1 MIAPAILAHERRA
14 LLQDRIQVVLL
25 GLFALICL
33 FASIRGAENR
43 EAVEEAATTFEAE
56 HLRKASEWREQVVA
70 VESGKVTLEDDPWAG
85 LAMNVAMPAV
95 AAPGPLADFSQ
106 GVTDVHPFTAR
117 VSLWR
122 SVDRL
127 FGNYQFQSPNEIRAG
142 KLDLAFAVLF
152 IMPLLMIA
160 LAFGALSHDRDSDR
174 LGLLLS
180 HPISVR
186 ELVRSKL
193 FVRLGA
199 VFAILVVFLLAGL
212 FIGAGGVPDGERLGR
227 FGFWFLAA
235 SGYFAFWAGAVHWF
249 VSLNRKSETT
259 AMMMTGFW
267 VLNSLVGPAVLAA
280 AAQLIHP
287 APSQMAFLSTA
298 REVSN
303 EAYRSRADVM
313 EGMLL
318 DHPELTVENYTIPE
332 YIRVSYLVNETVDRA
347 VEPVLK
353 EFEAVQD
360 RRQSFL
366 SLVQYAAPA
375 ALAMR
380 SMNEISST
388 DLARQVR
395 FEGEVR
401 DYKRAIARH
410 VEAKVLA
417 GERLTVAEID
427 AVPVY
432 SFRESDLG
440 AVARSVLFPVGYLFG
455 LGLLAAALARRNLA
469 RLQTRFREA

>member
-14 LLQDRIQVVLL
+14 LLQDRLPVVLL

-33 FASIRGAENR
+33 FASLRGAEKR
-43 EAVEEAATTFEAE
+43 EAMEEAATAFEAE
-56 HLRKASEWREQVVA
+56 HLQQASDWRERVVA
-70 VESGKVTLEDDPWAG
+70 VESGAVAPEDDPWAG
-85 LAMNVAMPAV
+85 LAMDVARPAV

-106 GVTDVHPFTAR
+106 GVTAVHPFTSG

-142 KLDLAFAVLF
+142 SIDLAFAVLF
-152 IMPLLMIA
+152 IMPLVMIA
-160 LAFGALSHDRDSDR
+160 LAFGALSRDKDTGR

-193 FVRLGA
+193 LVRLGA
-199 VFAILVVFLLAGL
+199 VFVILVVALFAGL
-212 FIGAGGVPDGERLGR
+212 FIGAGGVPGGERLGR

-235 SGYFAFWAGAVHWF
+235 SGYFAFWAGAIYWS

-259 AMMMTGFW
+259 AMMMIGFW

-287 APSQMAFLSTA
+287 APSQLAFLSTA
-298 REVSN
+298 RAVSN
-303 EAYRSRADVM
+303 EAYRSRSDVM
-313 EGMLL
+313 QGMLL

-332 YIRVSYLVNETVDRA
+332 YIRVSYLVTQTVDRS
-347 VEPVLK
+347 VEPVLDD
-353 EFEAVQD
+353 FEAVQR
-360 RRQSFL
+360 RRQAFL
-366 SLVQYAAPA
+366 SLMQYAAPA

-380 SMNEISST
+380 SINEISGT

-395 FEGEVR
+395 FEVEVR
-401 DYKRAIARH
+401 DYKRVIARQ
-410 VEAKVLA
+410 VEGKVLS
-417 GERLTVAEID
+417 GERLTVAEVD
-427 AVPVY
+427 AVPSY

-440 AVARSVLFPVGYLFG
+440 AVGRNVLFPIGYLFA
-455 LGLLAAALARRNLA
+455 LGMLAAALARRNLV

>member
-1 MIAPAILAHERRA
+1 MIAPALLTHERRA
-14 LLQDRIQVVLL
+14 LLQDRIQVALL
-25 GLFALICL
+25 GLFTLICL
-33 FASIRGAENR
+33 FASIRGAQNR
-43 EAVEEAATTFEAE
+43 DALEDAATAFEAE
-56 HLRKASEWREQVVA
+56 HLQSASDWRARVVA
-70 VESGKVTLEDDPWAG
+70 VETGEVAAEDDPWAG
-85 LAMNVAMPAV
+85 LAMDVARPAV
-95 AAPGPLADFSQ
+95 AAPGPLADFSP
-106 GVTDVHPFTAR
+106 GVTDVHPFTSR

-127 FGNYQFQSPNEIRAG
+127 FGNYQFQSPDEIRAG
-142 KLDLAFAVLF
+142 RIDLAFAVLF

-160 LAFGALSHDRDSDR
+160 LAFGALSRDRDTGR

-193 FVRLGA
+193 LVRLGA
-199 VFAILVVFLLAGL
+199 VFAVLVVSLLAGL
-212 FIGAGGVPDGERLGR
+212 FIGAGGVPGAERLGR
-227 FGFWFLAA
+227 FGLWFLAA
-235 SGYFAFWAGAVHWF
+235 AGYCAFWAGATYWF

-259 AMMMTGFW
+259 AMMMIGFW
-267 VLNSLVGPAVLAA
+267 VLNGLVGPAVLAA
-280 AAQLIHP
+280 AAQFIHP
-287 APSQMAFLSTA
+287 APSQLAFLSTA

-303 EAYRSRADVM
+303 EAYRSRSDVM
-313 EGMLL
+313 QGMLL

-347 VEPVLK
+347 VEPVLE
-353 EFEAVQD
+353 EFEAVQS

-380 SMNEISST
+380 SINEISGT

-417 GERLTVAEID
+417 GERLTVAEVD

-432 SFRESDLG
+432 SFQESGLG
-440 AVARSVLFPVGYLFG
+440 AVGRSVLFPVGYLFG
-455 LGLLAAALARRNLA
+455 LGLLAAALARRNLV

>member
-1 MIAPAILAHERRA
+1 MTTHPILTHERRA
-14 LLQDRIQVVLL
+14 LLEDRIQVGLL

-33 FASIRGAENR
+33 FASIRGAGNY
-43 EAVEEAATTFEAE
+43 EALEDAATAFEAE
-56 HLRKASEWREQVVA
+56 HLEQAFDWRERVVA
-70 VESGKVTLEDDPWAG
+70 IESGEVAPEDDPWAG
-85 LAMNVAMPAV
+85 LAMDVAMPAV
-95 AAPGPLADFSQ
+95 LAPGPLADFSP
-106 GVTDVHPFTAR
+106 GVTDVHPFTSR

-142 KLDLAFAVLF
+142 RIDLAFAVLF
-152 IMPLLMIA
+152 VMPLLMIA
-160 LAFGALSHDRDSDR
+160 LTFGALSRDRDSGR

-180 HPISVR
+180 HPVSVR

-193 FVRLGA
+193 LVRLGA
-199 VFAILVVFLLAGL
+199 VFAILVAALLAGL
-212 FIGAGGVPDGERLGR
+212 FIGAGGIPDGERLGR
-227 FGFWFLAA
+227 FGLWSLAS
-235 SGYFAFWAGAVHWF
+235 SGYFAFWAGALYWF
-249 VSLNRKSETT
+249 VSFNRKSETT
-259 AMMMTGFW
+259 ALMMIGFW
-267 VLNSLVGPAVLAA
+267 VLNGLVGPAVLAA
-280 AAQLIHP
+280 AAQLIYP
-287 APSQMAFLSTA
+287 APSQLAFLSTA

-313 EGMLL
+313 QGMLL

-347 VEPVLK
+347 VQPVLE

-380 SMNEISST
+380 SLNEISGT

-395 FEGEVR
+395 FEREVR
-401 DYKRAIARH
+401 NYKGAIARH
-410 VEAKVLA
+410 VEARVLA
-417 GERLTVAEID
+417 GERLTLAEVD
-427 AVPVY
+427 AVPRY
-432 SFRESDLG
+432 SFRERDLG
-440 AVARSVLFPVGYLFG
+440 AVGRSVLFPVGYLFG
-455 LGLLAAALARRNLA
+455 LGMVAATLARRNLA

>member
-1 MIAPAILAHERRA
+1 MTEKALLRHERRA
-14 LLQDRIQVVLL
+14 FLQDRTQVVLL
-25 GLFALICL
+25 GLSALICV
-33 FASIRGAENR
+33 FASVRGAGHR
-43 EAVEEAATTFEAE
+43 EAKEAAATAFETE
-56 HLRKASEWREQVVA
+56 HLERAADWRARVVA
-70 VESGKVTLEDDPWAG
+70 VESGEVAPEDDPFAG
-85 LAMNVAMPAV
+85 LAMDVARPAV
-95 AAPGPLADFSQ
+95 AAPGQLADFSQ
-106 GVTDVHPFTAR
+106 GVTDVHPSVSR

-142 KLDLAFAVLF
+142 RIDLAFAVLF
-152 IMPLLMIA
+152 LMPLLMTA
-160 LAFGALSHDRDSDR
+160 LAFGTLSRDRDSGR

-180 HPISVR
+180 HPVSVLD
-186 ELVRSKL
+186 LVRAKL
-193 FVRLGA
+193 LVRLGA
-199 VFAILVVFLLAGL
+199 VFALLVVTLLAGL
-212 FIGAGGVPDGERLGR
+212 FIGAGGVPDDGRLGR
-227 FGFWFLAA
+227 FGLWFLAA
-235 SGYFAFWAGAVHWF
+235 SGYFAFWAGAIYWF

-259 AMMMTGFW
+259 AMMMIGFW
-267 VLNSLVGPAVLAA
+267 VLNGLVGPAVLAA

-287 APSQMAFLSTA
+287 APSQLAFLSTA

-313 EGMLL
+313 QGMLL

-347 VEPVLK
+347 VEPVLE

-360 RRQSFL
+360 RRRAFL
-366 SLVQYAAPA
+366 GLVQYAAPA

-380 SMNEISST
+380 SINEISGT

-395 FEGEVR
+395 FEKEVR

-417 GERLTVAEID
+417 GERLTVAEVD
-427 AVPVY
+427 AVPTY
-432 SFRESDLG
+432 SFRERDPG
-440 AVARSVLFPVGYLFG
+440 AVGRSVLFPVGYLFG

>member
-1 MIAPAILAHERRA
+1 MRAILKHERRA
-14 LLQDRIQVVLL
+14 LLGNRLHVLLL
-25 GLFALICL
+25 GLFALICIS
-33 FASIRGAENR
+33 ASLRGGWYR
-43 EAVEEAATTFEAE
+43 EALEGAATAFETE
-56 HLRKASEWREQVVA
+56 HLERAAAWRARVVA
-70 VESGKVTLEDDPWAG
+70 VESGEVAPEDDPFAG
-85 LAMNVAMPAV
+85 LAMDVARPAV
-95 AAPGPLADFSQ
+95 AAPGPLADFSR

-117 VSLWR
+117 VALWR

-127 FGNYQFQSPNEIRAG
+127 FGSYQFQSPNEIRAG

-152 IMPLLMIA
+152 VMPLLMIA
-160 LAFGALSHDRDSDR
+160 LTFGALSRDRDSGR

-186 ELVRSKL
+186 AVVRSKL
-193 FVRLGA
+193 LVRLGA
-199 VFAILVVFLLAGL
+199 VFAILVVALLAGL
-212 FIGAGGVPDGERLGR
+212 FIGAGGLPDGGRLGR
-227 FGFWFLAA
+227 FGFWFVAA
-235 SGYFAFWAGAVHWF
+235 FGYFAFWAGAITWF
-249 VSLNRKSETT
+249 VSLNRNSETT
-259 AMMMTGFW
+259 AMMMIGFW
-267 VLNSLVGPAVLAA
+267 VLNGLVGPAVLAA

-287 APSQMAFLSTA
+287 APSQLAFLSTA

-313 EGMLL
+313 QGMLL

-347 VEPVLK
+347 VEPVLE

-366 SLVQYAAPA
+366 NRVQYAAPA

-380 SMNEISST
+380 SINEISGT

-410 VEAKVLA
+410 VEARVLA
-417 GERLTVAEID
+417 GERLTLAEVD
-427 AVPVY
+427 AVPTY

-440 AVARSVLFPVGYLFG
+440 AVGRSVLFPVGYLFG
-455 LGLLAAALARRNLA
+455 LGLAAASRARRNLA
-469 RLQTRFREA
+469 RLQTRFREV

>member
-1 MIAPAILAHERRA
+1 MSAPAVLAHERRA
-14 LLQDRIQVVLL
+14 LLQDRVQVVLL
-25 GLFALICL
+25 GLFAVICL
-33 FASIRGAENR
+33 FASIRGAQNR
-43 EAVEEAATTFEAE
+43 DALEDAATAFEAE
-56 HLRKASEWREQVVA
+56 HLRNASDWRARVVA
-70 VESGKVTLEDDPWAG
+70 VETGEVAPEDDPWAG
-85 LAMNVAMPAV
+85 LAMDVARPAV
-95 AAPGPLADFSQ
+95 AAPGPLADFSH

-142 KLDLAFAVLF
+142 RIDLAFVVLF
-152 IMPLLMIA
+152 IMPLLLIA
-160 LAFGALSHDRDSDR
+160 LVFGALSRDRDSGR

-180 HPISVR
+180 HPVSVL

-193 FVRLGA
+193 LVRLGA
-199 VFAILVVFLLAGL
+199 VFAVLVVSLLAGL

-235 SGYFAFWAGAVHWF
+235 AGYFAFWAGSIYWF

-267 VLNSLVGPAVLAA
+267 VLTGLVGPAVLAA

-287 APSQMAFLSTA
+287 APSQLAFLSTA

-313 EGMLL
+313 QGMLL

-347 VEPVLK
+347 VEPVLE
-353 EFEAVQD
+353 EFEAVQS

-380 SMNEISST
+380 SINEISGT

-395 FEGEVR
+395 FEREVR
-401 DYKRAIARH
+401 DYKKAIARQ
-410 VEAKVLA
+410 VEARVLA
-417 GERLTVAEID
+417 GERLTVAEVD
-427 AVPVY
+427 AVPTY
-432 SFRESDLG
+432 SFRESGLG
-440 AVARSVLFPVGYLFG
+440 AMGRSVLFPIGTLFA
-455 LGLLAAALARRNLA
+455 LGMLAAALARRNLV